1 MKKILFL
8 FLISVTF
15 LFSTELKY
23 IKTFDE
29 AKNISK
35 TDNKMILVMFTM
47 DGCPACEY
55 MKDVAFANETLSA
68 YLQNYFV
75 IYEVDYNKKDTYPQ
89 GLNPFGTPT
98 FYILDSEGNKKG
110 RAIVGGATAQV
121 FLDKLKEYK

>member
-8 FLISVTF
+8 FLISVTV
-15 LFSTELKY
+15 LFSAELNY

-29 AKNISK
+29 AKDIAK
-35 TDNKMILVMFTM
+35 KQEKQILVMFTM

-55 MKDVAFANETLSA
+55 MKDVAFANETLKA

-75 IYEVDYNKKDTYPQ
+75 IYEVDYNKKETYPQ

-98 FYILDSEGNKKG
+98 FYVLDNEWNKKG
-110 RAIVGGATAQV
+110 RAIVGGATADV
-121 FLDKLKEYK
+121 FLNKLKEFK